1 MLASNPVSV
10 KVPITSGGFTMVAK
24 GQKHRVSLEVWGEGQ
39 ITTLRVTCRQTG
51 KEWFFDTFNGKL
63 RRGFSPDGKLPNC
76 ELPAIKFEPARSSVP
91 SPSQLPISSRKYED
105 WVMVGGCPYLV
116 PSNEPPDDGFI
127 YEDDEPS
134 DLSRYS
140 EPMSDPTTWQEF

>member
-10 KVPITSGGFTMVAK
+10 KVPITSGDFTLIAR
-24 GQKHRVSLEVWGEGQ
+24 GREKHRVFVKVWGEGQ
-39 ITTLRVTCRQTG
+39 ITTLRVTCQETG

-76 ELPAIKFEPARSSVP
+76 ELPAIEFQPVKKSFALFPTMGFVDCGGRY
-91 SPSQLPISSRKYED
+91 YEI
-105 WVMVGGCPYLV
+105 

-134 DLSRYS
+134 DLSRYN